1 MSFLPNLIVILF
13 SLRTGEPRIKRQ
25 AVVDNSISNA
35 INVNEFANGLTNI
48 DVTRVVNNVPV
59 GTQAQCHKEENHSP
73 CDHTYKYRNFNG
85 WCNNLNNPQ
94 YGKSIS
100 PLVRFLPAQYD
111 DAISRQRFRSV
122 GSKPLPS
129 PRLVSIVVHADV
141 SHLHTRYTLMLMQFG
156 QFLDHDITMTPVNK
170 GVHNIILDCRACD
183 SSQTVH
189 PECWPI
195 PVPRND
201 PYFPALNIS
210 SGRPHCIAFTRSLPG
225 QQRLGPR
232 EQLNQN
238 TAFLDASQIYGQNIC
253 DGDNLREFSAGRLNI
268 TKPPHG
274 RGKNLMPTTQK
285 SDECKAESGHCFVAG
300 DNRASEQPA
309 LAAMHTIFLREHN
322 RITKD
327 LLKLNPHWED
337 ERLYQEGRRI
347 MGAVHQHIV
356 YNEFLPRIIGLNAM
370 NLYDLR

>member
-1 MSFLPNLIVILF
+1 M
-13 SLRTGEPRIKRQ
+13 
-25 AVVDNSISNA
+25 
-35 INVNEFANGLTNI
+35 NVNEFANGLTNI
-48 DVTRVVNNVPV
+48 DVTRVVSTAPV
-59 GTQAQCHKEENHSP
+59 GSLAECHKEENHSP

-100 PLVRFLPAQYD
+100 PLLRFLPAQYD
-111 DAISRQRFRSV
+111 DAISRPRFRSV

-141 SHLHTRYTLMLMQFG
+141 SHLHSRYTLMLMQYG
-156 QFLDHDITMTPVNK
+156 QFLDHDITLTPVNK

-238 TAFLDASQIYGQNIC
+238 TAFLDSSQIYGQNIC
-253 DGDNLREFSAGRLNI
+253 QADSLREFTGGRLNMTI
-268 TKPPHG
+268 PSHG
-274 RGKNLMPTTQK
+274 RGKNLMPTTNTN
-285 SDECKAESGHCFVAG
+285 DECKAESGKCFVAG
-300 DNRASEQPA
+300 DHRASEQPA

-322 RITKD
+322 RIAGE
-327 LLKLNPHWED
+327 LQRLNPHWGD
-337 ERLYQEGRRI
+337 ERLFQEGRRI
-347 MGAVHQHIV
+347 MGAVNQHV
-356 YNEFLPRIIGLNAM
+356 TYNEFLPRIIGLNAM
-370 NLYDLR
+370 NLYDLRVRTEGYSTDYDPTCNPNIFNEFATAAFR

>member
-1 MSFLPNLIVILF
+1 M
-13 SLRTGEPRIKRQ
+13 
-25 AVVDNSISNA
+25 DNTINNNN

-48 DVTRVVNNVPV
+48 DVTRVVNNVPL
-59 GTQAQCHKEENHSP
+59 GTQLQCHKEENHSP

-100 PLVRFLPAQYD
+100 PLLRFLPAQYD

-156 QFLDHDITMTPVNK
+156 QFLDHDLTLTPVNK

-225 QQRLGPR
+225 QQRLGMH
-232 EQLNQN
+232 
-238 TAFLDASQIYGQNIC
+238 T
-253 DGDNLREFSAGRLNI
+253 RLPSTSSPPPT
-268 TKPPHG
+268 TKSIFHCCPTLFNPQG
-274 RGKNLMPTTQK
+274 RGSSSTKTPPSWTQARSTGRTSATPT
-285 SDECKAESGHCFVAG
+285 SFASFPAAG
-300 DNRASEQPA
+300 
-309 LAAMHTIFLREHN
+309 
-322 RITKD
+322 
-327 LLKLNPHWED
+327 
-337 ERLYQEGRRI
+337 
-347 MGAVHQHIV
+347 
-356 YNEFLPRIIGLNAM
+356 
-370 NLYDLR
+370 